1 MVFFFFFSEYLFG
14 FSWTQMI
21 LFQMGKEFGWIIS
34 FLNVLLLWFLWY
46 CLFNKW
52 HIFWSVFQL
61 FVCSALGSSANLL
74 VLGVIVFTYMYSEI
88 RAIIVLLGTLRAYT
102 VDGYLHSDCSE
113 WILEDS
119 NLKDW
124 MLEFRWSPLFSQD
137 SVFLS
142 LSTLELQPGLLLLSY
157 TILHYCRVLWNIASE
172 VLYFLLLILL
182 EISYITHLLTL
193 YIYMFIRLSRF
204 N

>member
-1 MVFFFFFSEYLFG
+1 MFFFFFFSEYLFG

-46 CLFNKW
+46 CLFNRW

-88 RAIIVLLGTLRAYT
+88 CAIIILMGMPRAYT
-102 VDGYLHSDCSE
+102 VDSYLHSDCSE

-142 LSTLELQPGLLLLSY
+142 LSTLELQPGVLLLSY
-157 TILHYCRVLWNIASE
+157 TILHYCRVLWSIASKFILSTSHITWNIIYHPPPHIIY
-172 VLYFLLLILL
+172 LYV
-182 EISYITHLLTL
+182 Y
-193 YIYMFIRLSRF
+193 
-204 N
+204 